1 MTSKND
7 PFAPFSDRMRAA
19 GLPDIVIQNFHHY
32 YQQLQ
37 AGETGLIPEKTIR
50 PVTSLPDLDTLD
62 HDLELTGALVRSRT
76 ILLKLNGGLGTG
88 MGLEKAK
95 SLLEVKEGLTFLDVI
110 ARQAIDQQVPLVLM
124 NSFST
129 QADSERALA
138 KYPELQ
144 GPIPQSF
151 LQHKVPKVL
160 VSDLSPARWP
170 ENEVLEWAPPGHGDI
185 YPALLTSR
193 ILPTILANGY
203 EYILVSNAD
212 NLGAVLD
219 LRLLG
224 YFASNNLPF
233 MMEVADR
240 TQADRKGGHLAKK
253 IGGGLLLRES
263 AQCPSED
270 QAAFQDIQRHRYFNT
285 NNLWIHLPTL
295 AHELNIREGVMG
307 LPMIRNTKN
316 LDPRDKTSPEVYQL
330 ESAMGAAI
338 GVIQDSGAIRVP
350 RHRFSPVKTTNDL
363 LAVRSDNYTLTEHF
377 RVILNPERRLGP
389 IVIDLDPAY
398 YKNYDA
404 LAKYFPSGPP
414 AMRQCTSLTIRG
426 PHQFGAGVTLRGKV
440 TLENLASEP
449 TKIPDGAVIEGE

>member
-1 MTSKND
+1 MTPLQN
-7 PFAPFSDRMRAA
+7 PFAPFSDRMAA
-19 GLPDIVIQNFHHY
+19 EGLPDIVIQNFRHY

-37 AGETGLIPEKTIR
+37 AGETGLIPEDTIQ
-50 PVTSLPDLDTLD
+50 PVTTLPDLETLD
-62 HDLELTGALVRSRT
+62 HDLELVGALVRSRT

-95 SLLEVKEGLTFLDVI
+95 SLLEIKEGLSFLDII
-110 ARQAIDQQVPLVLM
+110 ARQAMDQQVPLVLM

-129 QADSERALA
+129 QEDSEKALS
-138 KYPELQ
+138 KYPGLI
-144 GPIPQSF
+144 GSIPQSF

-170 ENEVLEWAPPGHGDI
+170 ENEQLEWAPPGHGDI

-193 ILPTILANGY
+193 ILPTILANGF
-203 EYILVSNAD
+203 EYVFVSNAD

-240 TQADRKGGHLAKK
+240 TLADRKGGHLAEKLD
-253 IGGGLLLRES
+253 GGLVLRES
-263 AQCPSED
+263 AQCPPED
-270 QAAFQDIQRHRYFNT
+270 RAAFQDIERHKYFNT
-285 NNLWIHLPTL
+285 NNLWIYLPTL
-295 AHELNIREGVMG
+295 AHELNIREGVMA
-307 LPMIRNTKN
+307 LPMIRNKKN
-316 LDPRDKTSPEVYQL
+316 VDPRDKTSPEVYQL

-338 GVIQDSGAIRVP
+338 GVIPDSGAIRVP
-350 RHRFSPVKTTNDL
+350 RQRFSPVKTTNDL

-377 RVILNPERRLGP
+377 RVILNPERQLDP
-389 IVIDLDPAY
+389 IVIDLDPRY

-404 LAKYFPSGPP
+404 LVRFFPSGPP
-414 AMRQCTSLTIRG
+414 AMIQCSSLTIRG
-426 PHQFGAGVTLRGKV
+426 PHEFGSDVTLVGDV
-440 TLENLASEP
+440 TLENPGSEP
-449 TKIPDGAVIEGE
+449 VRIPDGAIIGGN